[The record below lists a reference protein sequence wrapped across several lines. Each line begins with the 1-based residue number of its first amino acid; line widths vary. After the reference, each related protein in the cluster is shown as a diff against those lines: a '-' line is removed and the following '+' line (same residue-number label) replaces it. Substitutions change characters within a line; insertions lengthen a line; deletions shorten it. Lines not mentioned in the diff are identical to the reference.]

1 MFHKISRIVKNISFA
16 ILNWQGQFLQK
27 RLVKRLGYKPKQII
41 DGCTVDISQE
51 EINKREKIDNDVN
64 TLLKSF
70 ANDPDKIID
79 YLENN
84 GVNVYKVKKADKRLK
99 LIGEAVGF
107 ITERV
112 GLKALMLNMI
122 CSNGLKFKT
131 DICVVVDLNDIDIY
145 ILINSFYKWYSLKEK
160 MPGFDTKSQLLLKKF
175 NSKKNEDKLIGR
187 LSIPEIEGLK
197 HAISRDI
204 QAIEFVSKYSRENAG
219 AKNALEKMQSD
230 KGASI

>member
-51 EINKREKIDNDVN
+51 EINKREKIDNDVR
-64 TLLKSF
+64 TLLKGLE
-70 ANDPDKIID
+70 NNPDKII
-79 YLENN
+79 EHFEKN
-84 GVNVYKVKKADKRLK
+84 GVNVYKVKNANKRLK
-99 LIGEAVGF
+99 LIGEALGF
-107 ITERV
+107 ITDR
-112 GLKALMLNMI
+112 GGFKALVLNLI

-131 DICVVVDLNDIDIY
+131 DNCVVVDSNDIDIY
-145 ILINSFYKWYSLKEK
+145 ILINSFYKWYSFKEK
-160 MPGFDTKSQLLLKKF
+160 MPGFDRKSQLLLKKF
-175 NSKKNEDKLIGR
+175 NNSKNEDKLIGR

-197 HAISRDI
+197 HAISRDV

-219 AKNALEKMQSD
+219 AKNALEKMKSD